1 MRNLGISMPHLRATL
16 GEGHKLGSS
25 DCLTK
30 TQTSAKSY
38 RRRIGVDA
46 CPVLEG

>member
-1 MRNLGISMPHLRATL
+1 MNRKVSDSRSQKP
-16 GEGHKLGSS
+16 GSS

-30 TQTSAKSY
+30 TQDSAEDVS
-38 RRRIGVDA
+38 RSIGSDA